1 MAEIPSHYT
10 VSEDFNINE
19 LTGIDDFPDLL
30 RNCESELL
38 LNNDL
43 FSDESL
49 MQLDQLDMLEDHLQ
63 MDIKPGLDIKPD
75 LSKLQT
81 QNYTII
87 TQSTTS
93 LIQPQQTA
101 PVQITPQIT
110 TTPIQPQIVRQQQN
124 IASLTPIKA
133 KTSTTSVQPLIITTT
148 SLPLQNS
155 PQMIYSPIQG
165 QHIILANNGGTL
177 KKTSPLIVQN
187 IGQQPVLLP
196 AKILKTEPTQGTN
209 QQTFMYTSP
218 IMSTNGASGQSL
230 HTFVNS
236 ANGQILATGIPVM
249 LDSEN
254 KVPINRIPKEPKVK
268 EVKRSAHNAIE
279 RKYRTSINDK
289 IVELKN
295 MIVGIDAKLN
305 KSAILRKTIDYIRFL
320 QNSNSRL
327 KQENMMLKMSSQKN
341 TLHELLAPT
350 AASPDTYPLP
360 DQNSPP
366 PSDASMS
373 QSPANSLPPS
383 PDSGITYHHIQVP
396 SNNLMFSASSGCDD
410 SSNSGS
416 DDERMISVTRGM
428 LDHSRIALCM
438 FMLVVVAVNP
448 FGWAAKRFGGQEDMA
463 RYEGVGSR
471 QILSD
476 HVEDNSWT
484 FGNSALVLWMTNL
497 MVLAFCLVK
506 MFVYGDPIVPSKSKE
521 AQIFWKHRRQCDFY
535 LGNGDTQGAKQELKR
550 CLQTFGVTLPMGRL
564 DIFMAFTWQLIRQI
578 FHRLW
583 IGRWLSAHV
592 GGFMVDGVT
601 RYEALTS
608 CRELA
613 LVYHRLN
620 QINLAELQH
629 QKQRTSSAASPDVS
643 NGRMAGMVMALNA
656 INLAEAAGSLLQ
668 RADYI
673 DIMVGAALRIQA
685 SCPGFLQLIQRY
697 YLGAARQAST
707 VSCDPVPLR
716 LRWIFTPSG
725 YRFFLQQRYRSNNIA
740 TPPEKETGL
749 PFSTLGN
756 QADPMAFV
764 MKEYRE
770 YLLEKCL
777 KTLVAPGSKSDS
789 EDDNMKRSHT
799 SDVLN
804 YVQLLFDNISNDV
817 SNVFNSSGLNK
828 YSDDTAHFWTSIA
841 QIACHWLLGD
851 AEEDADS
858 PSDKLAS
865 TPDHR
870 YSLSSLYAR
879 IEQLPAPLA
888 AHSDPL
894 PRAIVAAV
902 AARHL
907 LQQQQQQ
914 QPGVG
919 HLEVDCRRI
928 LKQCGIASSLVEDS
942 LTYGTCGR
950 PSGKVLLAQLLVCDW
965 LLETRSALWEL
976 TLDSDPNNNNPVTNS
991 VLTAFQRDISS
1002 LRSVTQHIPTA
1013 LPRVFLYEATSR
1025 LMAGAAPGRTQQL
1038 LDKSL
1043 RHRYSKSSLIC
1054 GKDKSQQILGGERQ
1068 HAAALYLACRHLS
1081 SLMSSPGERAG
1092 MLTEAAKTSERIGDK
1107 RRLQDC
1113 YRLMKTLGPN
1123 SVTN

>member
-1 MAEIPSHYT
+1 MAENTSHYA
-10 VSEDFNINE
+10 VGEDFNMSE

-30 RNCESELL
+30 SNCDSELL
-38 LNNDL
+38 DNVL

-49 MQLDQLDMLEDHLQ
+49 MQLDQLDMLDSHLQ
-63 MDIKPGLDIKPD
+63 MDIKPALDIKPD
-75 LSKLQT
+75 LTKLQAR
-81 QNYTII
+81 NYTLLTHTTAPII
-87 TQSTTS
+87 
-93 LIQPQQTA
+93 QQTT
-101 PVQITPQIT
+101 PVQIAPQIT
-110 TTPIQPQIVRQQQN
+110 TTPILKQTVRQHVQN
-124 IASLTPIKA
+124 IAPQLTPIKA
-133 KTSTTSVQPLIITTT
+133 KTSASIQPVIITTT

-165 QHIILANNGGTL
+165 QHIILSNNGGTL
-177 KKTSPLIVQN
+177 KKSSPLLVQN

-196 AKILKTEPTQGTN
+196 AKLLKTEPQGIN
-209 QQTFMYTSP
+209 QQQTFMYTSP
-218 IMSTNGASGQSL
+218 IVSNCASGQSL

-236 ANGQILATGIPVM
+236 VNGQILATGIPLM

-295 MIVGIDAKLN
+295 MIVGNDAKLN

-320 QNSNSRL
+320 QNSNARL
-327 KQENMMLKMSSQKN
+327 KQENMMLKMSTQKN
-341 TLHELLAPT
+341 TLRDLLAPT
-350 AASPDTYPLP
+350 TTTNSPYPLP
-360 DQNSPP
+360 DNSPP
-366 PSDASMS
+366 PSDASSS
-373 QSPANSLPPS
+373 QSPVHSLPSS
-383 PDSGITYHHIQVP
+383 PDSYHLQHNSQQ
-396 SNNLMFSASSGCDD
+396 LLFSSGADD
-410 SSNSGS
+410 SNSGS
-416 DDERMISVTRGM
+416 SDDERLISVTRGM

-438 FMLVVVAVNP
+438 FMCAVVLVNP
-448 FGWAAKRFGGQEDMA
+448 FGWAARRFGGEEEM
-463 RYEGVGSR
+463 RYDGASR

-476 HVEDNSWT
+476 HVGENTTWT
-484 FGNSALVLWMTNL
+484 LGNSTLILWLMNL
-497 MVLAFCLVK
+497 MVLGFCLVK

-550 CLQTFGVTLPMGRL
+550 CLQTFGVTLPTGRL
-564 DIFMAFTWQLIRQI
+564 DIFMAFTWQLIRQV

-620 QINLAELQH
+620 QINLAELQ
-629 QKQRTSSAASPDVS
+629 QQQQRTSSAASPDVN
-643 NGRMAGMVMALNA
+643 NGRMAGLVMALNA

-685 SCPGFLQLIQRY
+685 SCPGFLQPIQRY

-725 YRFFLQQRYRSNNIA
+725 YRFFLQQRRYRSTNIPV
-740 TPPEKETGL
+740 TPEKETGL

-764 MKEYRE
+764 MKDYRE

-777 KTLVAPGSKSDS
+777 KTLVAPGSKSGS

-817 SNVFNSSGLNK
+817 SNVFNSTALHK
-828 YSDDTAHFWTSIA
+828 YSDDTAYFWTSIA

-851 AEEDADS
+851 ADDSSTDS
-858 PSDKLAS
+858 PD
-865 TPDHR
+865 TPTTAQPLLHTAT
-870 YSLSSLYAR
+870 SLSSLYAR
-879 IEQLPAPLA
+879 LEQQLPPPLA

-907 LQQQQQQ
+907 LQQQIE
-914 QPGVG
+914 GG
-919 HLEVDCRRI
+919 TEVNVKRI
-928 LKQCGIASSLVEDS
+928 MKQCEVASGLVEDS
-942 LTYGTCGR
+942 LTYGACGR

-965 LLETRSALWEL
+965 LLETRSAVWEL
-976 TLDSDPNNNNPVTNS
+976 TLDSDPNNNKPVTNS

-1002 LRSVTQHIPTA
+1002 LRNVTQHIPSA

-1043 RHRYSKSSLIC
+1043 RHRYSKSSIIC
-1054 GKDKSQQILGGERQ
+1054 GKDKSEQILGGERQ

-1081 SLMSSPGERAG
+1081 GLMSSPGERAG